1 MSHTII
7 AIFSASRSGRLLV
20 IFSASPRQD
29 LQWFILSNSI
39 HSTRAARSHRSYLR
53 SMSFPAIAESIGR
66 DSIVLHER
74 GVLVIRAK
82 RSAGF
87 LDSMFVA
94 EQESAVR
101 DFAKSDR
108 LHRTEGAVAALGL
121 RFPFWCSER
130 RRYCPAVSFV
140 VTHFVSSRRASIA
153 SLILPI
159 FVSKIPRSASSSLI
173 ARPNAPSIVFIVFGS
188 RVLSFAALV

>member
-7 AIFSASRSGRLLV
+7 AIFSASRSGRLLA

-29 LQWFILSNSI
+29 PQSFILSNSI

-66 DSIVLHER
+66 DSVVLHER

-87 LDSMFVA
+87 LDSVLAA
-94 EQESAVR
+94 EQESAIR

-108 LHRTEGAVAALGL
+108 LHRAEGAAAALGL
-121 RFPFWCSER
+121 RFPFRCSER
-130 RRYCPAVSFV
+130 RRNCSRMSFV
-140 VTHFVSSRRASIA
+140 VTHFVSSRNASIA